1 MRDKKLKKNTKINIV
16 KNEPQVEIYDEI
28 KETNIDADEEIQK
41 PQYLIPTTVYIPE
54 KPISRIPSKLSNK
67 KEKIM

>member
-1 MRDKKLKKNTKINIV
+1 MRDKKLNDKKINFV

-28 KETNIDADEEIQK
+28 KETNIDADKEIQK
-41 PQYLIPTTVYIPE
+41 PQYMIPTTVYIPE

-67 KEKIM
+67 KEKIR